1 MHQIAKTLTKGA
13 VKSGLL
19 FLIASTSI
27 HMSFATNGP
36 SERAI
41 PTAPDVEAT
50 GMVFNDQY
58 KFTQTN
64 ASPFI
69 IDQFSAFDYTGYSVY
84 KVYVHTINQ
93 TDFVHRIFGNADYP
107 ATISAPGGIYNNS
120 FCIGATSGGVPP
132 AGFFYGGYN
141 AHEIDSWVGIG
152 LTAFPNDVA
161 GEVDVELEETSLTP
175 WSQNFI
181 LNGMASGNYGAVD
194 IAMQDIDS
202 QGAWELSSTDAVNG
216 YAGEDYKAIVM
227 QLTTDDI
234 FTWTLSAEIW
244 IEGDSTNTV
253 IVTQTFDGTSMQGAI
268 IEGCIDSSACNYYD
282 LATSDNGT
290 CSYPP
295 QYYNCAGECLSDSDG
310 DGICDELEIA
320 GCMSALACN
329 YDIAATDDDASCVF
343 AEGCDECSGESDGT
357 GTVIDNDADDD
368 GVCDADEITGCQ
380 DSVACNFD
388 ENATDPGS
396 CVYNDAFGICDG
408 DGTIQGAIDNA
419 HAGDSIAIPSGTYS
433 EALVIDKSI
442 ALIAQEGVFLNV
454 SGWVTGISIEPGVSD
469 VIIDG
474 LVIDGDEST
483 GSGVTV
489 NPGCSNVLIKNN
501 EISHIQL
508 PGGGN
513 QSPLSYG
520 ILCWGNSEPIDP
532 PTGIT
537 IENNVI
543 EFVLGSAISLGSNTE
558 SVLIQGNSFDEII
571 PVEYQGSMLAIGIQ
585 AELSNNLEISN
596 NSFSNLLQSN
606 SLLECTNTSIMGNSY
621 QNSSLM
627 LWSTYPH
634 DVNFDDSPWWS
645 TTLSLGGAQ
654 FYEVFVNTPTDATYL
669 YALSLGVF
677 DQSSSHPGCI
687 DPVACNFDVQA
698 LSDDGSCVM
707 PTGCETCS
715 GETDGTGTIVDN
727 DTDDDGVCD
736 ADEIAGCQDAS
747 ACNYNAAATDDDSS
761 CVYATG
767 CETCSGETDGTGT
780 IVDNDSDDDGV
791 CDADEVVGC
800 QDSSACNY
808 NASATDAG
816 SCTYATEACAT
827 CSGATDG
834 SGTVVDNDSD
844 DDGVCDADEIA
855 GCQDLSACNYNAAAT
870 DDDSSCVYAMG
881 CETCS
886 GETDGTGTIVDN
898 DSDDDG
904 VCDADEVAGCQDAL
918 ACNYNAAATDN
929 DSSCVYATGCETCSG
944 ETDGTGTIVDNDSD
958 DDGVC
963 DADEIA
969 GCQDASACNYNAAA
983 TDVGVCYFAGEY
995 YDCSGNCLHDADG
1008 NGICD
1013 EIDALLFNEYT
1024 EGVEFG
1030 VSQCVGEDFCGEGTV
1045 WSEDFQMCVEDTS
1058 CPGDLNGDLVVGTG
1072 DLLLLLMEYGFQCE

>member
-1 MHQIAKTLTKGA
+1 MRQIAKTLTKGA

-27 HMSFATNGP
+27 HMSFAINGP
-36 SERAI
+36 SERAM
-41 PTAPDVEAT
+41 PTVPDVEAT
-50 GMVFNDQY
+50 GMVLNDQY
-58 KFTQTN
+58 KFSQTDV
-64 ASPFI
+64 SPFI
-69 IDQFSAFDYTGYSVY
+69 IDQFSAFDYSGYSVY

-161 GEVDVELEETSLTP
+161 GEVDVELEETSLMP

-194 IAMQDIDS
+194 IAMQDMDS
-202 QGAWELSSTDAVNG
+202 QGAWELSSTGAVNG

-253 IVTQTFDGTSMQGAI
+253 IVTQTFDGTSMQGPI
-268 IEGCIDSSACNYYD
+268 IEGCIDASACNYYD

-320 GCMSALACN
+320 GCMAALACN

-343 AEGCDECSGESDGT
+343 AEGCDECSGQADGT

-380 DSVACNFD
+380 DLAACNFD
-388 ENATDPGS
+388 ENATDAGS

-419 HAGDSIAIPSGTYS
+419 HSGDSISIPSGTYS

-442 ALIAQEGVFLNV
+442 ALIAEEGVFLNV
-454 SGWVTGISIEPGVSD
+454 SGWVTGISIESGVSD

-543 EFVLGSAISLGSNTE
+543 EYVLGSAISLGTNTE

-596 NSFSNLLQSN
+596 NSYSNLLQSN
-606 SLLECTNTSIMGNSY
+606 SLVECTNTSIMENSY

-669 YALSLGVF
+669 YALSLGIF
-677 DQSSSHPGCI
+677 EQNSSHPGCI
-687 DPVACNFDVQA
+687 NPVACNFDVQA
-698 LSDDGSCVM
+698 LSDDGSCVYA
-707 PTGCETCS
+707 TGCETCS

-727 DTDDDGVCD
+727 DSDDDGVCD
-736 ADEIAGCQDAS
+736 ADEVAGCQDVS
-747 ACNYNAAATDDDSS
+747 ACNFNTAATDDDSS

-791 CDADEVVGC
+791 CDADEVAGC
-800 QDSSACNY
+800 QDASACNY

-844 DDGVCDADEIA
+844 DDGVCDADELA
-855 GCQDLSACNYNAAAT
+855 GCQDVSACNFNTAAT
-870 DDDSSCVYAMG
+870 DD
-881 CETCS
+881 
-886 GETDGTGTIVDN
+886 
-898 DSDDDG
+898 
-904 VCDADEVAGCQDAL
+904 
-918 ACNYNAAATDN
+918 

-963 DADEIA
+963 DADEVV
-969 GCQDASACNYNAAA
+969 GCQDVSACNFNTAA
-983 TDVGVCYFAGEY
+983 TDDDSSCVYATGCET
-995 YDCSGNCLHDADG
+995 CSGETD
-1008 NGICD
+1008 
-1013 EIDALLFNEYT
+1013 
-1024 EGVEFG
+1024 
-1030 VSQCVGEDFCGEGTV
+1030 
-1045 WSEDFQMCVEDTS
+1045 
-1058 CPGDLNGDLVVGTG
+1058 GTG
-1072 DLLLLLMEYGFQCE
+1072 TIVDNDSDDDGSPRR